1 MNVNPKKII
10 IMIIIVIILMLIIFF
25 IKNKIDKKDDE
36 SYNQPEK
43 SNIVENNVSEI
54 ESKKVTQDTMFYTVE
69 SCINKYYGY
78 LSENKSNDDE
88 AIGIDNE
95 FSKDDIE
102 ANKNMRIK
110 EILGIFRKRFIEKND
125 INENNIEKFIKES
138 DNGVEF
144 SAEKMN
150 VIQKDNIS
158 LYAVYGKVNDLKNGD
173 TVDEQYFIVELD
185 ESINTFSIELLKNV
199 NKIDEIELKIEDTE
213 IEEND
218 YNQFDYTRL
227 NDEEISKKYFDIYKE
242 AMILEPEKAYN
253 YLDKEYR
260 EKRFGNAENY
270 IKYIENNSEELSG
283 IIFKQYL
290 VNEHDDYSEYVCK
303 DQYQNLYIFNVTAV
317 KEFTTKLD
325 TYTIATN
332 KFLDTYNDS
341 KNEEKVNM
349 NINKWFLML
358 NNRDYNSA
366 YNVLDETFRNENFG
380 NEENF
385 EKYMKEMYPLHYKV
399 TLKNFSEQSDVYTQD
414 IIFSDITGEDEL
426 ENENTIIMQL
436 KDNTDFVMSFSVRR
450 H

>member
-1 MNVNPKKII
+1 M
-10 IMIIIVIILMLIIFF
+10 
-25 IKNKIDKKDDE
+25 
-36 SYNQPEK
+36 
-43 SNIVENNVSEI
+43 
-54 ESKKVTQDTMFYTVE
+54 
-69 SCINKYYGY
+69 
-78 LSENKSNDDE
+78 
-88 AIGIDNE
+88 
-95 FSKDDIE
+95 
-102 ANKNMRIK
+102 
-110 EILGIFRKRFIEKND
+110 
-125 INENNIEKFIKES
+125 
-138 DNGVEF
+138 
-144 SAEKMN
+144 
-150 VIQKDNIS
+150 
-158 LYAVYGKVNDLKNGD
+158 
-173 TVDEQYFIVELD
+173 
-185 ESINTFSIELLKNV
+185 
-199 NKIDEIELKIEDTE
+199 
-213 IEEND
+213 
-218 YNQFDYTRL
+218 
-227 NDEEISKKYFDIYKE
+227 
-242 AMILEPEKAYN
+242 
-253 YLDKEYR
+253 
-260 EKRFGNAENY
+260 
-270 IKYIENNSEELSG
+270 
-283 IIFKQYL
+283 
-290 VNEHDDYSEYVCK
+290 
-303 DQYQNLYIFNVTAV
+303 TAV